1 VSVAA
6 ENYVI
11 FGGLCH
17 GRRKLTYFLRPT
29 PGRRKLAVIFGG
41 HPSAA
46 ENNSGRRKSCT
57 VLLCPVFPPFHLAL
71 HSSHTYTLASLSF
84 HSTRLD
90 LTYFRGRA
98 RASVFGTCA
107 MGEPL
112 IFGPNARPNS
122 HAARRQCASV
132 PFSLR
137 SAMPFTQDIHITF
150 GVFPHAWT

>member
-17 GRRKLTYFLRPT
+17 GRQKLTYFLRPT

-57 VLLCPVFPPFHLAL
+57 VLLC
-71 HSSHTYTLASLSF
+71 
-84 HSTRLD
+84 
-90 LTYFRGRA
+90 
-98 RASVFGTCA
+98 
-107 MGEPL
+107 
-112 IFGPNARPNS
+112 
-122 HAARRQCASV
+122 
-132 PFSLR
+132 
-137 SAMPFTQDIHITF
+137 
-150 GVFPHAWT
+150 